1 MKKSVYFY
9 YLVGFLSLALVVAG
23 TETGCS
29 EAVEQAE
36 PGASEESTEPE
47 EVVNE
52 STDFPNVVVIVA
64 DDLGWADV
72 GYHGSNIETPH
83 IDTLIAGGI
92 QIERFY
98 ATPICGPTRK
108 GLYTGRSPVSLGV
121 ILNPLRMNES
131 QSVPLEEHLI
141 SESFKQAGYQTWMIG
156 KWHLGGSTDEHYLPN
171 SRGFDHFYGFLGA
184 SIDSDTHQEWN
195 PNGSLGEVDWQR
207 NGETLDQEGYST
219 DLLTDEIVNT
229 LIPGRDTEKP
239 FFLMLAYNAVH
250 TPLLGPENLVEK
262 YAEVFPE
269 DEDRQTYAAMAERM
283 DFNIGRVLGALEE
296 ADIEKTTLVF
306 FMSDNGGNTRSGGAS
321 NSPLRGWKGQV
332 FEGGVRVAAGVRWPG
347 VVQPGYVSNQFMSVL
362 DLLPTVAA
370 AAGIEVQND
379 TNQHPL
385 DGRNLWEELQGQADP
400 IPAQEYLVVGSNGSM
415 ALFDMQWKLIKEK
428 EGPAPPV
435 EMLFEIEQSPN
446 EDNDVA
452 HLHPDIVERLSERI
466 TEITRDVAD
475 QL

>member
-1 MKKSVYFY
+1 MKKSFY
-9 YLVGFLSLALVVAG
+9 LYYMAGLLGLAFVVTG
-23 TETGCS
+23 TGYGCS
-29 EAVEQAE
+29 ERVEPAE
-36 PGASEESTEPE
+36 PGAPEESIESE
-47 EVVNE
+47 EVVDG
-52 STDFPNVVVIVA
+52 STGFPNVVVIVA

-83 IDTLIAGGI
+83 IDTIIAEGI

-98 ATPICGPTRK
+98 ATPLCGPTRK

-121 ILNPLRMNES
+121 INNPRPSNES

-141 SESFKQAGYQTWMIG
+141 SESFKGAGYQTWMIG
-156 KWHLGGSTDEHYLPN
+156 KWHLGGTTDERYLPN
-171 SRGFDHFYGFLGA
+171 SRGFDHFYGFEAA
-184 SIDSDTHQEWN
+184 SIDSYTHRGWN
-195 PNGSLGEVDWQR
+195 PDGSAGEVDWQR

-229 LIPGRDTEKP
+229 LIPGRDTDKP

-250 TPLLGPENLVEK
+250 TPLLGPEDLVEK

-283 DFNIGRVLGALEE
+283 DFNIGRVLAALKE
-296 ADIEKTTLVF
+296 AEIDERTLIF
-306 FMSDNGGNTRSGGAS
+306 FISDNGGNTRNGGAS

-347 VVQPGYVSNQFMSVL
+347 VVQPGSVSNQFMSVL
-362 DLLPTVAA
+362 DLFPTLASAV
-370 AAGIEVQND
+370 GIEIQND
-379 TNQHPL
+379 KNEYPL
-385 DGRNLWEELQGQADP
+385 DGRNLWEELKGEAALKAP
-400 IPAQEYLVVGSNGSM
+400 EEYLVVGSDGAI
-415 ALFDMQWKLIKEK
+415 ALFDMQWKLIKK
-428 EGPAPPV
+428 REGSAPPV

-446 EDNDVA
+446 EAEDVA
-452 HLHPDIVERLSERI
+452 ELYPDIVEAMSERI
-466 TEITRDVAD
+466 VDITRDVVD